1 MNDNEGFSLIP
12 VPNKCRA
19 AVYRFL
25 AELSEREDLAGEE
38 NEDPAGKDGMVPT
51 EAQADTRL
59 WTLEKLIQ
67 FANDRSKT
75 ASIIGEILDVL
86 VDRPERRLNIDELAK
101 ETERPRSQVKT
112 VWTHLGRTLPARY
125 DTKIW
130 PLTAKWATN
139 MDPRPEGP
147 NLVYYWLTDE
157 QAELWKQ
164 ARDAGRHS

>member
-1 MNDNEGFSLIP
+1 MEHIVDDIEGFTPIL
-12 VPNKCRA
+12 VPNKHRG

-25 AELSEREDLAGEE
+25 ADLSEREDLAEH
-38 NEDPAGKDGMVPT
+38 DGLVPT
-51 EAQADTRL
+51 EVQADAPL
-59 WTLEKLIQ
+59 WPLEKLIQ

-130 PLTAKWATN
+130 PLTAKWAVN

-164 ARDAGRHS
+164 ARDASRAS

>member
-1 MNDNEGFSLIP
+1 MNDDEGFTPIL
-12 VPNKCRA
+12 VPNEYRA
-19 AVYRFL
+19 DVYRFL
-25 AELSEREDLAGEE
+25 ADLSDRGDLGEHD
-38 NEDPAGKDGMVPT
+38 DPVPT
-51 EAQADTRL
+51 EAQTDARL
-59 WTLEKLIQ
+59 WPLEKLIQ

-75 ASIIGEILDVL
+75 ASIIGEILDIL
-86 VDRPERRLNIDELAK
+86 VVRPERRLSIDELAK

-130 PLTAKWATN
+130 PLTAKWSAN
-139 MDPRPEGP
+139 IDPRPEGP

-164 ARDAGRHS
+164 ARDASTNS